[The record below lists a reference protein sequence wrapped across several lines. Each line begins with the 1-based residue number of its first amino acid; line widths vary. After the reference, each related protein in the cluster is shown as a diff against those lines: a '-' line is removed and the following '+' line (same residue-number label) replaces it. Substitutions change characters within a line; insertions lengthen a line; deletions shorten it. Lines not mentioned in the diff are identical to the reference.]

1 MFWQLQSLAVLVS
14 SALDINS
21 RGRLLCACIHCAC
34 SGVVGQ
40 GVEANIPR
48 PGTVDFPNPSAQLME
63 KVPIARVT
71 VDGDVTAQSIPD
83 APGGSQPRN

>member
-1 MFWQLQSLAVLVS
+1 MRKVGPVSLKEAPGGCPFRACAV
-14 SALDINS
+14 
-21 RGRLLCACIHCAC
+21 CAYA
-34 SGVVGQ
+34 GVVGQ

-83 APGGSQPRN
+83 APGSTQPRN